1 MLGMDLL
8 ENISSDVVPD
18 VIGGFWSFCFDAWL
32 VLFVEEDLKK
42 FFILIGWTFGWD
54 ALRKLCR
61 SSGEEAFHS
70 WDVRLMKFCLDSK
83 MSLLSTHFLLTYFS
97 NVVLGELKYN
107 AVAFFACAAIALS
120 AINKIKIS
128 SLIFVSTENISVADA
143 ENMKY

>member
-1 MLGMDLL
+1 
-8 ENISSDVVPD
+8 
-18 VIGGFWSFCFDAWL
+18 
-32 VLFVEEDLKK
+32 
-42 FFILIGWTFGWD
+42 
-54 ALRKLCR
+54 
-61 SSGEEAFHS
+61 
-70 WDVRLMKFCLDSK
+70 
-83 MSLLSTHFLLTYFS
+83 MSLLSTHFLLSYFS

>member
-1 MLGMDLL
+1 
-8 ENISSDVVPD
+8 
-18 VIGGFWSFCFDAWL
+18 
-32 VLFVEEDLKK
+32 
-42 FFILIGWTFGWD
+42 
-54 ALRKLCR
+54 
-61 SSGEEAFHS
+61 
-70 WDVRLMKFCLDSK
+70 MKFCLDSK